1 MPAALGCGVFPA
13 DFTSPLIANSEKLEV
28 SAEKYEKEE
37 SSPILDVGSANHLPM
52 PSRSSYL

>member
-1 MPAALGCGVFPA
+1 MPSAVGCGVFPA
-13 DFTSPLIANSEKLEV
+13 DFTSPLIANSDNEV

-52 PSRSSYL
+52 PSSYL

>member
-1 MPAALGCGVFPA
+1 VPTAVGCGVFPA

>member
-1 MPAALGCGVFPA
+1 MPAAVGCGVFPA
-13 DFTSPLIANSEKLEV
+13 DFTLPLIANSDNEV